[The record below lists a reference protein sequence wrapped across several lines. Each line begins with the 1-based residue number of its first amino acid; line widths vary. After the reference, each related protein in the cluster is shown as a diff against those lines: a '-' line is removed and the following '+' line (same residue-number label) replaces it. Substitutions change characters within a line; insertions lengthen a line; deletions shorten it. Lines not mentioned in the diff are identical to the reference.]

1 LALLSKDNMR
11 DNRLQELWRG
21 FFVDR
26 RVYAALDDVFNAGEP
41 ARDLVAL
48 VAKRV
53 PGLPRTDI
61 RASLVRARVTF
72 DFPTPSLPM
81 TTVTPAT
88 PAAPGSPVPVP
99 EPTDTPQGPRVRYI
113 PVSQTERRLTLH
125 DVLGSGRLP
134 AGSRLE
140 TDYLG
145 QHHTAELLADG
156 QIRFQDETYGSLSS
170 AGVAVKQAV
179 RGPEFLSRSAQ
190 PMGGHSGGP
199 PMRRSETPSPSRL
212 SADASRLVTP
222 PDEQRAA

>member
-1 LALLSKDNMR
+1 MR
-11 DNRLQELWRG
+11 KAPSTTACCPGPGGIRARPARHPQAVRG
-21 FFVDR
+21 TPRPLR
-26 RVYAALDDVFNAGEP
+26 RPTQRVGEYNTKAGLIEPIIAALGWDVHPKPSDDNCDASHSRCAWLAG
-41 ARDLVAL
+41 A
-48 VAKRV
+48 
-53 PGLPRTDI
+53 
-61 RASLVRARVTF
+61 RARANRHT
-72 DFPTPSLPM
+72 S
-81 TTVTPAT
+81 
-88 PAAPGSPVPVP
+88 
-99 EPTDTPQGPRVRYI
+99 GPRVRYI